1 MPETTDSARMKR
13 NVWLLFC
20 CQALM
25 GASMIG
31 QVAMGALIGHSLAED
46 KSLATLPM
54 ALQMLATMC
63 ASIPAGIVFARFGRR
78 AGFMMGA
85 AGALAGSLIF
95 ALGVW
100 RGDFLIYCLG
110 AIPGGL
116 GFGISQHYRFAAAEV
131 ATPSYRPRAIALV
144 MAGGIASAM
153 IGPELVKHSKDL
165 LLPFLF
171 LGTYLLLALL
181 PPICMAILM
190 VVDLPPAPP
199 RPKVATPVID
209 IMRRPAFMT
218 AALSGMVA
226 YGTMNLVMTS
236 TPLEMMLCG
245 FGVGASAT
253 VIQAHA
259 VAMFAPGFVTGPLI
273 ARYGLRRIMI
283 AGAVL
288 TAGCA
293 IVAVAGKSF
302 AHFTLALVLLGI
314 GWNFMFVGAT
324 QLLATAHAPEERVR
338 AQAANDVL
346 VFGTVACTAFASG
359 AVHDRAGWEVLNLAL
374 LPALAVALGAL
385 AWKGLRER
393 SARPVAGQA
402 S

>member
-1 MPETTDSARMKR
+1 MTVDPPRMKR
-13 NVWLLFC
+13 NVWLLFL

-46 KSLATLPM
+46 KALATLPM
-54 ALQMLATMC
+54 ALQMLATMA
-63 ASIPAGIVFARFGRR
+63 ASIPAGMVFGRFGRR

-85 AGALAGSLIF
+85 VGALVGSLVF

-131 ATPSYRPRAIALV
+131 ASPGYRPRAIALV
-144 MAGGIASAM
+144 MAGGILAAV

-165 LLPFLF
+165 VLPYLF
-171 LGTYLLLALL
+171 LGTYLMLALL
-181 PPICMAILM
+181 PPACMAILA
-190 VVDLPPAPP
+190 VVDLPPAPA
-199 RPKVATPVID
+199 RARVATPVLD
-209 IMRRPAFMT
+209 IIRRPAFLT
-218 AALSGMVA
+218 AAFAGMVA
-226 YGTMNLVMTS
+226 YGAMNLVMTS

-273 ARYGLRRIMI
+273 ARFGVRPVIL
-283 AGAVL
+283 AGAAL
-288 TAGCA
+288 TAGCVL
-293 IVAVAGKSF
+293 VAVAGRSF
-302 AHFTLALVLLGI
+302 AHFTAALVLLGI

-324 QLLATAHAPEERVR
+324 ALLATAHAPEERVR

-359 AVHDRAGWEVLNLAL
+359 AVHAQAGWAVLNLGL
-374 LPALAVALGAL
+374 LPALGLAIAVVAWQWHRGRAGAAL
-385 AWKGLRER
+385 
-393 SARPVAGQA
+393 RPAE
-402 S
+402 